1 MNKIGVYFGRPT
13 TFVKDNNNYYDHLY
27 FTKGSYFINSKKN
40 NIDKFDNLSL
50 FKNTFNTQIEHYNK
64 KYTVYKT
71 WQEFYVDIDVSFLK
85 DYNLLYYF
93 YPMVIDVWNE
103 NKRCNY
109 NYSDLNHR
117 ANMKFLSYGTEMAN
131 AVVLAKASEL
141 YKIPLYQY
149 NFELGAADL
158 RKLGLKPFGYR
169 KFHGYKYKDN
179 ECLISLPYYYN
190 NIEKNWFETQVTKTT
205 DFTFYGTYEKD
216 ECPTKITE
224 VENLKTNYLSKF
236 NKIDFKFIERK
247 KEKNKRTP
255 LKSYIEKLKESKY
268 TFIAPSYVNDVVA
281 IDRFVEGLFNDCLP
295 LFGDSVY
302 LKDVSETFDYDFEKI
317 RIKNFSLNEQDRLKT
332 IEEIK
337 SQILKQENPRKII
350 GIDNDQ

>member
-1 MNKIGVYFGRPT
+1 M
-13 TFVKDNNNYYDHLY
+13 
-27 FTKGSYFINSKKN
+27 
-40 NIDKFDNLSL
+40 
-50 FKNTFNTQIEHYNK
+50 
-64 KYTVYKT
+64 
-71 WQEFYVDIDVSFLK
+71 
-85 DYNLLYYF
+85 
-93 YPMVIDVWNE
+93 
-103 NKRCNY
+103 
-109 NYSDLNHR
+109 
-117 ANMKFLSYGTEMAN
+117 
-131 AVVLAKASEL
+131 
-141 YKIPLYQY
+141 
-149 NFELGAADL
+149 
-158 RKLGLKPFGYR
+158 
-169 KFHGYKYKDN
+169 
-179 ECLISLPYYYN
+179 
-190 NIEKNWFETQVTKTT
+190 TKTT

-350 GIDNDQ
+350 GIDNDR